1 MKVSV
6 GIAFTRHK
14 RERGQA
20 MTREYRLV
28 IERHYVVWAR
38 DYDEALRLIN
48 SEKEY
53 DYVVNEILTL
63 LSEKEEAK

>member
-1 MKVSV
+1 
-6 GIAFTRHK
+6 
-14 RERGQA
+14 

-53 DYVVNEILTL
+53 NYVVNEILTL